1 MNYFW
6 GKKFTVIIWHIIRL
20 SLIFFSH
27 CKIPNLMQNSV
38 FYHSKP
44 PQHWGIVMDTY
55 VSKEEEYW
63 SYILLNQ
70 RFKFVGP
77 KSQEHTP
84 GKKVSASM
92 WKIAKKDT
100 CALKQWFSHFGV
112 SESPRGLVKA
122 KTAESHLQSFWFTR
136 SERSLKFHISNKLP
150 GDINAVGPQTTLEL
164 ARFLRPPSTHV

>member
-6 GKKFTVIIWHIIRL
+6 GKKIHCNHLAHHNAL
-20 SLIFFSH
+20 SYFILFSH
-27 CKIPNLMQNSV
+27 CKIPNLMQNSI

-55 VSKEEEYW
+55 ISKEEEYW
-63 SYILLNQ
+63 SYILFNQ

-92 WKIAKKDT
+92 WKIAVKHT
-100 CALKQWFSHFGV
+100 CPLKQRFSHFGM

-136 SERSLKFHISNKLP
+136 SEMEPEVLHF
-150 GDINAVGPQTTLEL
+150 
-164 ARFLRPPSTHV
+164 